1 MLLGGVILSLFLFLG
16 TGHCVP
22 EYAYDRVDQK
32 SERAKYLAKL
42 AVDNRKL
49 GLAIKSTKTL
59 IDQSKGRPYLAE
71 LHLRLAE
78 LYIEKSRIVYF
89 LRKKQVS
96 DDLDALKQLE
106 SKQLKLRA
114 IEVYQFILDDF
125 PEFKYRDKALFFM
138 AHEYR
143 ELGMLDDMIK
153 NYRVIIKQHKDSRYV
168 PECYLLI
175 GDYFNNLGDLSLA
188 KRHYTAV
195 LDYPQSPAVT
205 IARYK
210 LAWCHINEKGF
221 KDAIKLF
228 ELCVLSEPTDD
239 LDIDTYKRVD
249 IKLEALIDI
258 AYCFPESYK
267 DI

>member
-1 MLLGGVILSLFLFLG
+1 MIPRHKIKKGTLLLVGVFASMVLFLG

-32 SERAKYLAKL
+32 AEREKYLAKL
-42 AVDNRKL
+42 ADDNRKVD
-49 GLAIKSTKTL
+49 LAIQSTKTL

-78 LYIEKSRIVYF
+78 LYIQKSRIVYF

-114 IEVYQFILDDF
+114 IEIYQFILDDF
-125 PEFKYRDKALFFM
+125 PRFKYRDKALFFM

-153 NYRVIIKQHKDSRYV
+153 NYRAIIKQHKDSRYV
-168 PECYLLI
+168 P
-175 GDYFNNLGDLSLA
+175 F
-188 KRHYTAV
+188 
-195 LDYPQSPAVT
+195 
-205 IARYK
+205 
-210 LAWCHINEKGF
+210 
-221 KDAIKLF
+221 
-228 ELCVLSEPTDD
+228 
-239 LDIDTYKRVD
+239 
-249 IKLEALIDI
+249 
-258 AYCFPESYK
+258 
-267 DI
+267 